1 MLKKY
6 GNIIQE
12 QEQIGFIEKV
22 DESAELKKNITTFL
36 IILYRRN
43 QALCLSELFTTA
55 VVDSRIIRQ
64 V

>member
-12 QEQIGFIEKV
+12 QERRGFIEKV
-22 DESAELKKNITTFL
+22 DETDELKKSITTFL

-43 QALCLSELFTTA
+43 QALCLSKLFTTA
-55 VVDSRIIRQ
+55 FVDIA
-64 V
+64 